1 MAAGT
6 ALRAD
11 DIPGRIAGAA
21 MTSGG
26 TSAFLERLTD
36 EVGGRVTGSKE
47 LRAASELILA
57 ELKRAGYANA
67 RFEEYPLESRWTR
80 GRAIGRIISPIDR
93 TIQVG
98 SYAWVPGIQGEVAV
112 PLVD

>member
-1 MAAGT
+1 MEPGKGAVIERWPSRACDRFKHCGIIVLVLGVAAGT

-36 EVGGRVTGSKE
+36 EVGGRVTGSRE
-47 LRAASELILA
+47 LRVASELILA

-80 GRAIGRIISPIDR
+80 S
-93 TIQVG
+93 
-98 SYAWVPGIQGEVAV
+98 
-112 PLVD
+112 